1 MTDVRHLGIA
11 EVMALHAAIM
21 ERTGFAPALLVHEG
35 LLESAIRRTLW
46 ASLYDED
53 ADVLSMASRLAVG
66 ISQAQAFLDGNKR
79 TAFAATDVFLRLNG
93 MQDGGD
99 PIMMAEQREAV
110 ANSEETREDAE
121 QQFAAWLR
129 DRVRPR

>member
-1 MTDVRHLGIA
+1 MADVRHLGIA
-11 EVMALHAAIM
+11 EVVALHAAIM
-21 ERTGFAPALLVHEG
+21 ERTGFAPALLVQEG

-46 ASLYDED
+46 ASLDDED

-66 ISQAQAFLDGNKR
+66 ISQAQAFLAGNKR

-93 MQDGGD
+93 MQSVGD
-99 PIMMAEQREAV
+99 PIMMAEQLEAV
-110 ANSEETREDAE
+110 ANAEETREDAE
-121 QQFAAWLR
+121 QQFAARLR